1 MPSFLSFD
9 IILKEVLKIAVIL
22 TMEVTGHPPFH
33 LLRSWEVCWKCG
45 AGAEAIAF
53 AVAAVTCESEDE
65 DDEDELPVHSPVV
78 LRDVVEAPLSF
89 LAGASQSDADYRKR
103 YSRAAV
109 REYFMNHCTCGAPF
123 GDYFLHSEPGH
134 AFYPTEDSEAEAIK
148 VHWIECAEAQEI
160 DCQFAGWS
168 SLRPVENGTVGERI
182 AVPLG

>member
-1 MPSFLSFD
+1 M
-9 IILKEVLKIAVIL
+9 K
-22 TMEVTGHPPFH
+22 VTVHPPFH

-53 AVAAVTCESEDE
+53 AVATVTCESGDE

-78 LRDVVEAPLSF
+78 LRDVVEAPLPF
-89 LAGASQSDADYRKR
+89 LAAASQSSADYRKR
-103 YSRAAV
+103 YSRTAD

-148 VHWIECAEAQEI
+148 VHRIDCHDAQEI
-160 DCQFAGWS
+160 DCWFAGWS
-168 SLRPVENGTVGERI
+168 SLCPVENGTTGETI
-182 AVPLG
+182 AVPSD